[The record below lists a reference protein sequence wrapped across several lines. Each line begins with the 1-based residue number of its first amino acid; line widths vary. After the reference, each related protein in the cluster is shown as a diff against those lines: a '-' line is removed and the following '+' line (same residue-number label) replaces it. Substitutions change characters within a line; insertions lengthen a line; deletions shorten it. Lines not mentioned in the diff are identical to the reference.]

1 MTHKCILCVLAVLS
15 GTASAQNP
23 GTHMTPE
30 ISVSS
35 VSVRG
40 DTVGITYVVTNG
52 AQSQDSAAAFAVD
65 APTGVFAITRPTPKT
80 DWWVSKKYKGKSTA
94 YWAIL
99 NSLPPGASTPSL
111 YYESVGLPG
120 IATDWLEG
128 DVAVPEY
135 QGADT
140 TSQDVLRDN
149 SVIGKT
155 VGVEAFPADRSAQAL
170 LTRLRSLTQSV
181 CASPLLWV
189 NNSTLCV
196 DLVADLDQAE
206 SYRAGGQTAE
216 AKSSLSHYVGLLAG
230 GSPGTFAT
238 GVTSAGYW
246 VLKSNADLINA
257 SL

>member
-1 MTHKCILCVLAVLS
+1 MRPLLLIAFATAVPS
-15 GTASAQNP
+15 AAAQNP
-23 GTHMTPE
+23 GTRMIPD
-30 ISVSS
+30 ILVSS

-52 AQSQDSAAAFAVD
+52 AQSQDSADAFAVD

-80 DWWVSKKYKGKSTA
+80 GWWVSKYYKGKNIA

-99 NSLPPGASTPSL
+99 NTLPPGASTPSL

-120 IATDWLEG
+120 IATDWLKGE
-128 DVAVPEY
+128 VPVPEY
-135 QGADT
+135 QGSDT
-140 TSQDVLRDN
+140 TPQDPLRDN

-155 VGVEAFPADRSAQAL
+155 VGVEAFPPDRSARAL
-170 LTRLRSLTQSV
+170 LTRLRSMTQTI
-181 CASPLLWV
+181 CASPLLWIS
-189 NNSTLCV
+189 NSGLCAQ
-196 DLVADLDQAE
+196 LVTDLDQAE
-206 SYRAGGQTAE
+206 SYRARGQMAQ
-216 AKSSLSHYVGLLAG
+216 AKSSLSRYVGRLAG

-257 SL
+257 LL